1 MSNFLPTH
9 DLVFKKL
16 FGNQNNSNITK
27 DLASKI
33 INKEITSIKIKDS
46 SSQQSEYFNQ
56 KNCILDIEAVIDNDT
71 LCDIEM
77 QVEDDEDI
85 FKRILFY
92 WTKLYMNQEKNIP
105 GKNTYR
111 NMKKTIVILI
121 MKYQNNITDSIP
133 KIKTK
138 WNIREEN
145 YSKVILTDDL
155 EFYIINLKKL
165 KENDIEIDNSSLIPW
180 LKFLMDPNSL
190 EEKDM
195 IENKYLKEAEEKYKG
210 ILSDYDIRGIA
221 WRMEAAELDKNSREE
236 REREKFEKAIK
247 EKQIEIAKELLKLK
261 LPIEQII
268 QATKLTKEEIEKL

>member
-1 MSNFLPTH
+1 M
-9 DLVFKKL
+9 DK
-16 FGNQNNSNITK
+16 
-27 DLASKI
+27 
-33 INKEITSIKIKDS
+33 
-46 SSQQSEYFNQ
+46 
-56 KNCILDIEAVIDNDT
+56 T
-71 LCDIEM
+71 L
-77 QVEDDEDI
+77 
-85 FKRILFY
+85 
-92 WTKLYMNQEKNIP
+92 
-105 GKNTYR
+105 
-111 NMKKTIVILI
+111 
-121 MKYQNNITDSIP
+121 TDYIP